1 MFLNRFKTKPAGT
14 RLPGPPVSAP
24 RHAAPLSHSLPHPR
38 RCPPGPVVTRSS
50 LSAALTPSHPRPA
63 AHPCRAALAPPTP
76 TSQGPMSVAR
86 AVLRYAQAPPLS
98 LVPSLHAV
106 PTPDPPFSSPLDVEP
121 PDTPSPPFF
130 SSPAGHRDAA
140 RAHPCFSFSS
150 VPKAADGRAWSR
162 PALPPQLWHWSLPFV
177 GSRGR

>member
-86 AVLRYAQAPPLS
+86 AVLRYAQAPPSLPCSLPPRGADPGPPLFFPTRRRATRHPLPSIFFLS
-98 LVPSLHAV
+98 RR
-106 PTPDPPFSSPLDVEP
+106 PPRCR
-121 PDTPSPPFF
+121 PSPPLFF
-130 SSPAGHRDAA
+130 FFFCS
-140 RAHPCFSFSS
+140 
-150 VPKAADGRAWSR
+150 KSR
-162 PALPPQLWHWSLPFV
+162 
-177 GSRGR
+177 